1 MSQHSGV
8 PMIMYGM
15 RTFVVAVVAYVL
27 TPPSAAHADATFRL
41 SHNHRISCSKILMPG
56 KRQAIGCNSYAY
68 LFNTATSEFY
78 RCEAQVTVTRDASKI
93 LGTDKS
99 GSCKLNTKVFSDNSN
114 YDFDAVETEPLF
126 TYAFFGNGG
135 TAIWAADTT
144 ARKVRACIELGIG
157 ISSPVLQC

>member
-1 MSQHSGV
+1 MMS
-8 PMIMYGM
+8 YGAKI
-15 RTFVVAVVAYVL
+15 FAAAAVACAL
-27 TPPSAAHADATFRL
+27 ALPSDAHADATFRL

-56 KRQAIGCNSYAY
+56 KRQAIGCKSYAY

-99 GSCKLNTKVFSDNSN
+99 GSCKLKTKVFSDNSN
-114 YDFDAVETEPLF
+114 YDFDAVETEPPN
-126 TYAFFGNGG
+126 TNAFFGNGG

-157 ISSPVLQC
+157 ISSPVLQCMDLTFE

>member
-41 SHNHRISCSKILMPG
+41 SHNHRISCSKVLMPG
-56 KRQAIGCNSYAY
+56 KQQAIGCKSYAY
-68 LFNTATSEFY
+68 LFNTMTSEFY
-78 RCEAQVTVTRDASKI
+78 RCEAQVKVTRDATKD

-99 GSCKLNTKVFSDNSN
+99 CSCKLKTKVISDDSK
-114 YDFDAVETEPLF
+114 YD
-126 TYAFFGNGG
+126 
-135 TAIWAADTT
+135 IAADATEQPN
-144 ARKVRACIELGIG
+144 AN
-157 ISSPVLQC
+157 